1 MGGYGDVQCIDE
13 NGIRLDGRT
22 KDEVRPVHIE
32 TGVVPVADGSAR
44 MTWGLNDVIAAVYG
58 PMEAHPRK
66 IQRQDRAVLDVRY
79 NMAPFS
85 TTDRIRPG
93 FNRRSREISKVT
105 AEALESVVLTELY
118 PRSKIRV
125 EIEIICAEAGTRC
138 AGITAASVAL
148 AHAGIPMSDMV
159 VSVASGK
166 VHDIVVCDLN
176 KEEDNYGEA
185 DLPMG
190 ILPNSGELVF
200 LQMDGDLSP
209 DQFQEA
215 WDYNMEAALILAN
228 NEISMGYAKKA
239 VDSKYHIRVDTF
251 LMTTDFDKKLDA
263 DNEARLLTSET
274 WLAASL
280 SYDPTTIEILLSSA
294 IDAVG
299 ANVPNRVLTT
309 LQVGALPITGTIQN
323 R

>member
-1 MGGYGDVQCIDE
+1 MGYGDIQMIDE
-13 NGIRLDGRT
+13 NGNRVDGR
-22 KDEVRPVHIE
+22 KAGDLRPIKME
-32 TGVVPVADGSAR
+32 IGVVPVADGSASVR
-44 MTWGLNDVIAAVYG
+44 WGTNYVIASVYG

-66 IQRQDRAVLDVRY
+66 IQRQDRAVIDVRY

-105 AEALESVVLTELY
+105 ADALESVVLLELY

-125 EIEIICAEAGTRC
+125 EIEVICAEAGTRC
-138 AGITAASVAL
+138 VGLTAASLAL
-148 AHAGIPMSDMV
+148 ADAGIPMTDMV

-166 VHDIVVCDLN
+166 INDVVVCDLN

-209 DQFQEA
+209 NQFQEA
-215 WDYNMEAALILAN
+215 WDYNIAAAGEVHKLMKEA
-228 NEISMGYAKKA
+228 ISN
-239 VDSKYHIRVDTF
+239 KYGG
-251 LMTTDFDKKLDA
+251 
-263 DNEARLLTSET
+263 ES
-274 WLAASL
+274 
-280 SYDPTTIEILLSSA
+280 
-294 IDAVG
+294 
-299 ANVPNRVLTT
+299 
-309 LQVGALPITGTIQN
+309 
-323 R
+323 

>member
-1 MGGYGDVQCIDE
+1 MGGYGDVQMIDE
-13 NGIRLDGRT
+13 NGLRMDGR
-22 KDEVRPVHIE
+22 KPEDCRPIQIE
-32 TGVVPVADGSAR
+32 TGVIPVAHGSAR
-44 MTWGLNDVIAAVYG
+44 VIWGKNEVIAAVYG

-85 TTDRIRPG
+85 TSDRIRPG

-105 AEALESVVLTELY
+105 AEALESVVLLELY

-148 AHAGIPMSDMV
+148 AHAGIPMTDLV

-166 VHDIVVCDLN
+166 VNDVVVCDLN

-190 ILPNSGELVF
+190 ILPNTGELVF
-200 LQMDGDLSP
+200 LQMDGDLS
-209 DQFQEA
+209 QEEFKTA
-215 WDYNMEAALILAN
+215 WDYNMEAA
-228 NEISMGYAKKA
+228 AKIHEEMARALKGG
-239 VDSKYHIRVDTF
+239 
-251 LMTTDFDKKLDA
+251 
-263 DNEARLLTSET
+263 EA
-274 WLAASL
+274 
-280 SYDPTTIEILLSSA
+280 
-294 IDAVG
+294 
-299 ANVPNRVLTT
+299 
-309 LQVGALPITGTIQN
+309 
-323 R
+323 

>member
-118 PRSKIRV
+118 PRSRS
-125 EIEIICAEAGTRC
+125 
-138 AGITAASVAL
+138 ASKSRSSAL
-148 AHAGIPMSDMV
+148 RQV
-159 VSVASGK
+159 
-166 VHDIVVCDLN
+166 
-176 KEEDNYGEA
+176 
-185 DLPMG
+185 
-190 ILPNSGELVF
+190 
-200 LQMDGDLSP
+200 
-209 DQFQEA
+209 
-215 WDYNMEAALILAN
+215 
-228 NEISMGYAKKA
+228 
-239 VDSKYHIRVDTF
+239 
-251 LMTTDFDKKLDA
+251 
-263 DNEARLLTSET
+263 
-274 WLAASL
+274 LAAQESQRHLSL
-280 SYDPTTIEILLSSA
+280 LH
-294 IDAVG
+294 
-299 ANVPNRVLTT
+299 T
-309 LQVGALPITGTIQN
+309 LESQ
-323 R
+323 